1 MIRIPLIIRYC
12 DTCPGI
18 KICSRSTS
26 AGTSPLLKTLHS
38 VKHNLNS
45 EEAGKWKAG
54 TSLFLKTLHSV
65 KHNLNS
71 EEAGEVEGRQNV
83 ELALVLAP
91 NHLVWCRRHGR
102 HWRDARGGCGIPSL
116 LTE

>member
-1 MIRIPLIIRYC
+1 MIRIPLIVRYR

-26 AGTSPLLKTLHS
+26 AGTSPLLKTLP
-38 VKHNLNS
+38 
-45 EEAGKWKAG
+45 
-54 TSLFLKTLHSV
+54 SV

-71 EEAGEVEGRQNV
+71 EEAGEVEGRQND

-91 NHLVWCRRHGR
+91 NNLVWCRRHGR
-102 HWRDARGGCGIPSL
+102 HWRDARGGCGIPHYPHC
-116 LTE
+116 